1 MGMWQLMLTTLASTI
16 HEHVEEHK
24 MKPFRWLDAIMAVY
38 VTGPGFQAKL
48 PIVGHKSNQSLLV
61 LLIMG

>member
-48 PIVGHKSNQSLLV
+48 LQAT
-61 LLIMG
+61 